1 MTMNIPVEF
10 EQFVEDQV
18 ALGNYPSAQEVIF
31 DALGLLREQKLDALR
46 SAIQVGIDQLDRG
59 EGIDIEDE
67 DALREFF
74 DGIEAEGR
82 QEIAAE
88 RAG

>member
-18 ALGNYPSAQEVIF
+18 ALGNYPSAQEVIC